1 MIVPKRA
8 ADMTDEIG
16 LSFDGVDLYRLPL
29 ERRLLAPLLEWRE
42 RQLGD
47 RPYLTVEGRTFTFAE
62 VGKCSRAVARGLALR
77 RIGRGDHLAMMLPN
91 CPEFVFSW
99 FASALRN
106 TAFVPIN
113 PEYRGFLFGA
123 PLRESKS
130 RGLIIH
136 RDLFDALASVPAD
149 DIANLEWV
157 AVVGGPLA
165 SRPRIRGWSCWI
177 LKSLVVESDQNPV
190 LPRNSVTFIR

>member
-77 RIGRGDHLAMMLPN
+77 EIGRGDHLAMMLPN
-91 CPEFVFSW
+91 CPEFVFSLVCQR
-99 FASALRN
+99 ATKHSLR
-106 TAFVPIN
+106 FHQSPISRL
-113 PEYRGFLFGA
+113 PVRGSLA
-123 PLRESKS
+123 REQKPRPYYSS
-130 RGLIIH
+130 R
-136 RDLFDALASVPAD
+136 S
-149 DIANLEWV
+149 
-157 AVVGGPLA
+157 
-165 SRPRIRGWSCWI
+165 IRCAG
-177 LKSLVVESDQNPV
+177 
-190 LPRNSVTFIR
+190 